1 MYDSQID
8 VTNQYLTFTLDD
20 ELFALEIGSV
30 REVMYSI
37 EITRVPRMPKYY
49 TGVINLRGNVVSV
62 IDLKYLLGLGE
73 IEKGVDTCII
83 IVELGNDDDQMQ
95 MGVLADSVQEVIHFP
110 AENILPPPKI
120 GAKLNSE
127 YIQGVGKR
135 DDEFIIILN
144 IERVLETENLAS
156 TGSTSEKAEKRNQKD
171 DADGEENPNATS

>member
-8 VTNQYLTFTLDD
+8 VTNQYLTFTLDE

-37 EITRVPRMPKYY
+37 EITRVPRMARYY

-62 IDLKYLLGLGE
+62 IDLKYLLSLGE
-73 IEKGVDTCII
+73 IRKTIDTCII
-83 IVELGNDDDQMQ
+83 IVELGDDDDQMQ

-110 AENILPPPKI
+110 PENILPPPKI

-135 DDEFIIILN
+135 DDDFIIILN
-144 IERVLETENLAS
+144 IERVLETENLTVAKS
-156 TGSTSEKAEKRNQKD
+156 ESEKSD
-171 DADGEENPNATS
+171 DQNAGDV